1 MEEYKLEEASS
12 RSSSSNNNRSSNG
25 KTSKMAWLVTFSTML
40 VNAACSIMWVS
51 CASAPLTSAEWMGGS
66 LSNVNWL
73 SSLCAIDNSVFSLVC
88 IWAYERFGVKRC
100 LVFSAAINSIGSW
113 IRCIA
118 IALPIDKRYPVV
130 VVGQALAGIGG
141 PFAYKY
147 VAVQKF
153 KGDLASV
160 WFAPQDR
167 NLGATLATLSL
178 GQIAAPLFI
187 PAVANTGDK
196 VPTMLYA
203 TAIIATVCAI
213 PIMLMPGL
221 PKVPPANSAT
231 SPRLSICEGIKQ
243 LVKSKDYWF
252 IAIPAIVNAGM
263 FYTMTVV
270 IIEAAVPYGY
280 NEQQSGIANALLMLS
295 GFAGGGI
302 IGYWIGRTGEHLAMI
317 KLFTPILCG
326 MFVMVN
332 FQILYPIPE
341 SLSSNVT
348 WSLVTAG
355 MLIFTVITD
364 SLRAGPEANPP
375 NNMETALMV
384 CSIIVCVGSLPV
396 IWLKGEL
403 KRLAIDRASS
413 I

>member
-1 MEEYKLEEASS
+1 MEEYKLEEATT
-12 RSSSSNNNRSSNG
+12 SSSTNKSSG
-25 KTSKMAWLVTFSTML
+25 SRTSKMAWLVTVSIML
-40 VNAACSIMWVS
+40 VNAACAIMWVS
-51 CASAPLTSAEWMGGS
+51 CASAPLTSSEWMGGS

-73 SSLCAIDNSVFSLVC
+73 SSLCAIDNSIFSLVC
-88 IWAYERFGVKRC
+88 IWAYERFGIKRC
-100 LVFSAAINSIGSW
+100 IVFSAIINSVGSW

-130 VVGQALAGIGG
+130 VVGQALAGVGG
-141 PFAYKY
+141 PFAYNCLHGNRLIIQLY
-147 VAVQKF
+147 V
-153 KGDLASV
+153 
-160 WFAPQDR
+160 
-167 NLGATLATLSL
+167 
-178 GQIAAPLFI
+178 
-187 PAVANTGDK
+187 
-196 VPTMLYA
+196 

-213 PIMLMPGL
+213 PIMLLPAL

-231 SPRLSICEGIKQ
+231 SPRLSVSQGIKQ

-270 IIEAAVPYGY
+270 IIEAALPYGY
-280 NEQQSGIANALLMLS
+280 NEQQSGIANALLMIG

-302 IGYWIGRTGEHLAMI
+302 IVLPNAYGALLCMCVLLGFFSIGLYPSQMEYASE
-317 KLFTPILCG
+317 
-326 MFVMVN
+326 
-332 FQILYPIPE
+332 ILYPIPE
-341 SLSSNVT
+341 SVSSNVT

-364 SLRAGPEANPP
+364 TLRAGPEADPP

-403 KRLAIDRASS
+403 RRLAIDRASS

>member
-1 MEEYKLEEASS
+1 MITYYC
-12 RSSSSNNNRSSNG
+12 
-25 KTSKMAWLVTFSTML
+25 W
-40 VNAACSIMWVS
+40 
-51 CASAPLTSAEWMGGS
+51 
-66 LSNVNWL
+66 
-73 SSLCAIDNSVFSLVC
+73 
-88 IWAYERFGVKRC
+88 
-100 LVFSAAINSIGSW
+100 
-113 IRCIA
+113 
-118 IALPIDKRYPVV
+118 
-130 VVGQALAGIGG
+130 
-141 PFAYKY
+141 
-147 VAVQKF
+147 
-153 KGDLASV
+153 LASV

-167 NLGATLATLSL
+167 NLGATLATLSF

-187 PAVANTGDK
+187 PVVASTADQ
-196 VPTMLYA
+196 VPIMLYA
-203 TAIIATVCAI
+203 TAAIATVCAI
-213 PIMLMPGL
+213 PIMLMPAL
-221 PKVPPANSAT
+221 PKVPPANSAA
-231 SPRLSICEGIKQ
+231 SPRLSVCEGVKQ

-280 NEQQSGIANALLMLS
+280 NEQQSGIANALLMIS

-317 KLFTPILCG
+317 KLFTPIVCG

-332 FQILYPIPE
+332 FQIFPNAYGALLCMCALLGFFSIGLYPSQLEYASEILYPIPE
-341 SLSSNVT
+341 SVSSNVT

-355 MLIFTVITD
+355 MLIFTVVTD
-364 SLRAGPEANPP
+364 TLHAGPEADPP
-375 NNMETALMV
+375 NNMEMALMV